1 MAYAVISDVH
11 SNLHA
16 LEAVLKDIRD
26 RRIDEIYF
34 VGDAVGYGPQP
45 NLCIDLLKRDCDILI
60 AGNHDWAV
68 LEYISTE
75 YFNIHAADAVT
86 YNREVMT
93 DEHMQEL
100 EKFNLLKSSGKR
112 NALFVHATPHD
123 PENWDYLFS
132 VKDAEVNFEH
142 FDQKLCFIGHSHTPV
157 IIEQQ
162 QPTGEILIHRAKTE
176 INDTSRYIINDGSV
190 GQPRDGDPRAS
201 YAIID
206 DASIEIVRV
215 QYDISKTQKE
225 MEAAKLPFRLIERLA
240 YGY

>member
-16 LEAVLKDIRD
+16 LEAVLKDIGD

-45 NLCIDLLKRDCDILI
+45 NLCIDLLKKDCGILI

-75 YFNIHAADAVT
+75 FFNVHAADAVT

-93 DEHMQEL
+93 DEHMRDL
-100 EKFNLLKSSGKR
+100 EGFNLLKSSEKR
-112 NALFVHATPHD
+112 NALFVHATPRD

-132 VKDAEVNFEH
+132 VKDAEINFEH
-142 FDQKLCFIGHSHTPV
+142 FEQKLCFIGHSHTPV
-157 IIEQQ
+157 ILEQSQ
-162 QPTGEILIHRAKTE
+162 TGEILIHRASTE
-176 INDTSRYIINDGSV
+176 IKDTSRYIINDGSV
-190 GQPRDGDPRAS
+190 GQPRDSDPRAS
-201 YAIID
+201 YVIVND
-206 DASIEIVRV
+206 SSIEIVRV

-225 MEAAKLPFRLIERLA
+225 MEAAKLPFRLIERLS

>member
-16 LEAVLKDIRD
+16 IEAVLKDISD
-26 RRIDEIYF
+26 HRIDELYF

-45 NLCIDLLKRDCDILI
+45 NLCIDLLKKDCEILI

-75 YFNIHAADAVT
+75 YFNIHAVEAVM
-86 YNREVMT
+86 YNRQVMT
-93 DEHMQEL
+93 EQHMQDL
-100 EKFNLLKSSGKR
+100 EKFNLLKSSEKR
-112 NALFVHATPHD
+112 NALFVHATPRD

-132 VKDAEVNFEH
+132 VKDAEINFEH
-142 FDQKLCFIGHSHTPV
+142 FEQRLCFIGHSHTPV

-162 QPTGEILIHRAKTE
+162 QTGEILIHRAKTE
-176 INDTSRYIINDGSV
+176 INETSRYIVNDGSV

-201 YAIID
+201 YVIVED
-206 DASIEIVRV
+206 TSIEIVRV
-215 QYDISKTQKE
+215 QYDVSKTQKE

>member
-16 LEAVLKDIRD
+16 LEAVLKDISE

-45 NLCIDLLKRDCDILI
+45 NLCIDLLKRDCGILI

-75 YFNIHAADAVT
+75 YFNVHAADAVT
-86 YNREVMT
+86 YNREIMT
-93 DEHMQEL
+93 EEHMQDL
-100 EKFNLLKSSGKR
+100 EKFNLLKSSEKR
-112 NALFVHATPHD
+112 NALFVHATPLV

-132 VKDAEVNFEH
+132 VKDAEVNFES
-142 FDQKLCFIGHSHTPV
+142 FEQRFCFIGHSHTPV

-162 QPTGEILIHRAKTE
+162 QTEEILIHRTKTE
-176 INDTSRYIINDGSV
+176 INDTSRYIVNDGSV

-201 YAIID
+201 YVIVE

-215 QYDISKTQKE
+215 QYDVSKTQKE

>member
-16 LEAVLKDIRD
+16 LEAVLKDISD
-26 RRIDEIYF
+26 HRIDELYF

-45 NLCIDLLKRDCDILI
+45 NLCIDLLKKDCAILI

-75 YFNIHAADAVT
+75 YFNIHAVEAVM
-86 YNREVMT
+86 YNRQVMA
-93 DEHMQEL
+93 EQHMQDL
-100 EKFNLLKSSGKR
+100 EKFNLLKSSEKR
-112 NALFVHATPHD
+112 NALFVHATPRD

-132 VKDAEVNFEH
+132 VKDAEINFEH
-142 FDQKLCFIGHSHTPV
+142 FEQRLCFIGHSHTPV

-162 QPTGEILIHRAKTE
+162 QTGEILIHRAKTE
-176 INDTSRYIINDGSV
+176 INETSRYIVNDGSV

-201 YAIID
+201 YVIVED
-206 DASIEIVRV
+206 TSIEIVRV
-215 QYDISKTQKE
+215 QYDVSKTQKE